1 MAGALLFALIAAVLV
16 FVALQSRGGD
26 GGGSSSA
33 APVAMAPVVVASQ
46 GIAANTKLTA
56 DMLEVRQLPDAAQ
69 LAGAFTSTAAVI
81 GLPVRYPIEKGEQLT
96 PAKVGLQQID
106 DEGDVALILP
116 AGKRAVSVPLTEV
129 TGVGGMLLPGNFV
142 DVVAVYPNGIRS
154 SAEETFAVGTSFVLL
169 QDIEV
174 LAVGEEALE
183 AIPAAAAASS
193 GGADAGSSG
202 LRPDDVEQ
210 QPDARSATLA
220 VTPGQAQHIALV
232 QETGGRLWLSL
243 RPVGDHE
250 IVAADEIDIGQLEAL
265 LAP

>member
-16 FVALQSRGGD
+16 FVALQGRGGD
-26 GGGSSSA
+26 GGTTSA
-33 APVAMAPVVVASQ
+33 APAAMAPVVVASQ
-46 GIAANTKLTA
+46 DIAANTKLTA
-56 DMLEVRQLPDAAQ
+56 DMLEVRELPDAAQ

-81 GLPVRYPIEKGEQLT
+81 GLPARYPIEKGEQLT
-96 PAKVGLQQID
+96 PAKVGLQQIG

-129 TGVGGMLLPGNFV
+129 TGVGGLLLPGNFV
-142 DVVAVYPNGIRS
+142 DVVAVFPNGIRTS
-154 SAEETFAVGTSFVLL
+154 PEETFTAGASLVLL

-174 LAVGEEALE
+174 LAIGQEAQE
-183 AIPAAAAASS
+183 AIPALAAASNAGADAASS
-193 GGADAGSSG
+193 GQ
-202 LRPDDVEQ
+202 RPDGVEQ

-220 VTPGQAQHIALV
+220 VTPGQAQQIALV

-250 IVAADEIDIGQLEAL
+250 IVPADKIDIGQLEAL